1 MGQVALSALGK
12 GTYVDM
18 VPVHKLI
25 LYTQVTIKLFSL
37 CRIRHKQPEAIW
49 YKLKCGIVLLD
60 SLGLVGLSVLKTPSN
75 CSKCLLNYK

>member
-25 LYTQVTIKLFSL
+25 LYTQVTIKLILYAAYDTSNL
-37 CRIRHKQPEAIW
+37 
-49 YKLKCGIVLLD
+49 KLFGT
-60 SLGLVGLSVLKTPSN
+60 S
-75 CSKCLLNYK
+75 